1 LRTSC
6 SRRRVAGAIIGHV
19 QASTGCPGRN
29 GVMARGDGK
38 FGLWHSIID
47 SESLPAFI
55 LAFKTRQTPPVL
67 SIPLWRQS
75 HDLISASGV
84 ARRSWYN
91 VDAAGDSCRSTSP
104 GHLVN
109 L

>member
-1 LRTSC
+1 MEN
-6 SRRRVAGAIIGHV
+6 
-19 QASTGCPGRN
+19 PGRDTV
-29 GVMARGDGK
+29 GT
-38 FGLWHSIID
+38 LD
-47 SESLPAFI
+47 SESLPSFI
-55 LAFKTRQTPPVL
+55 LASRHGRRLLCCQ
-67 SIPLWRQS
+67 IPLWRQS

-84 ARRSWYN
+84 PQRWWYK